1 MRDDGRGRCDDEGG
15 DGRRVSREQRDGPS
29 ESFIKG
35 FRRDRYGCVNEAEAA
50 GMSAPVRAVV
60 HAMEPRPLLRAEE
73 ERLLLRRVHVAPP
86 AARVP
91 PKRFAIHSCMSK
103 VWVAVDTGERLEPD
117 NVRRGIYHDGEDAI
131 EDLDAFPRSRLTQ
144 LGEVV
149 GLLRRLVAQRHGR
162 FVWCQRENLLP
173 APAPQRRE
181 TAVSVGPRVG
191 APRFWSSVGFGQQ
204 ASGPRGGWFERF

>member
-1 MRDDGRGRCDDEGG
+1 MAHSRRLVVAGAAEHDTGRVLQSRPRHLGRSVGVLRDDGRGRCDDEGG

-29 ESFIKG
+29 ESFITG

-103 VWVAVDTGERLEPD
+103 VWLAVDTGERLEPD

-131 EDLDAFPRSRLTQ
+131 EDLDACLLYTSPSPRDS
-144 LGEVV
+144 
-149 GLLRRLVAQRHGR
+149 
-162 FVWCQRENLLP
+162 
-173 APAPQRRE
+173 
-181 TAVSVGPRVG
+181 
-191 APRFWSSVGFGQQ
+191 
-204 ASGPRGGWFERF
+204 